1 METIRVFTDGA
12 CSKNGKEGA
21 KASYACWFPDHKELS
36 KSGRVPDDQN
46 QTNNRG
52 ELLAI
57 LEAVKIINSKFDP
70 TTIIVEIYTDS
81 EYSKN
86 CLTIW
91 LPGWVSSDW
100 KTSSNTPVK
109 NRDLIE
115 ETTNILRKFTH
126 RIIHVAAHTGAF
138 DEDSKNNE
146 IVDRMAVLV
155 LNPEAA
161 NVKIV
166 HTNTQKAIEGLPV
179 ELMGPP
185 VTEKVLVNWCRE
197 NLDKLDEETLN
208 YSLLQVLSKTVKKN
222 GFELSKQKQHR
233 GTIYRLLAN
242 NLIAEH
248 TVITKE
254 E

>member
-1 METIRVFTDGA
+1 MEIVRVFTDGA
-12 CSKNGKEGA
+12 CTKNGKEGA
-21 KASYACWFPDHKELS
+21 KASYAVWFPNHKEFS
-36 KSGRVPDDQN
+36 TSGRVPDDQT

-57 LEAVKIINSKFDP
+57 YQAVKIVNSKFPSDK
-70 TTIIVEIYTDS
+70 IELEIYTDS

-91 LPGWVSSDW
+91 LPGWIANNWV
-100 KTSSNTPVK
+100 TSTGAPVK

-115 ETTNILRKFTH
+115 ETTNILRKFNY
-126 RIIHVAAHTGAF
+126 RIIHVKAHTGAF
-138 DEDSKNNE
+138 DDESKNNE
-146 IVDRMAVLV
+146 IVDRMAVTV

-161 NVKIV
+161 NIKIV
-166 HTNTQKAIEGLPV
+166 HTNTQKAIEGLPI

-185 VTEKVLVNWCRE
+185 ATEKVLVNWCRD
-197 NLDKLDEETLN
+197 NLDKLDEDALSTALI
-208 YSLLQVLSKTVKKN
+208 QVLSKTVKKN
-222 GFELSKQKQHR
+222 GFELSKQRQHR
-233 GTIYRLLAN
+233 GTIYRLIAN
-242 NLIAEH
+242 NLIAES